1 RELLERLHVVAR
13 PPVAHALRADELRG
27 GVHRAQ
33 REVRAAGGAPG
44 LELGAPG
51 VGPGAV
57 VDGRLGAEAR
67 EVAALLREQLL
78 HLLPLRAH
86 AAARRAELEAVA
98 RARGAP
104 EGRGHE
110 APEPDRD
117 RALRQRERPGAVDAV
132 ERPAEVDH
140 RLGPEPAQER
150 HLLLEPRAA
159 RRVVDAERLV
169 LDVVPARADAEA

>member
-1 RELLERLHVVAR
+1 E
-13 PPVAHALRADELRG
+13 
-27 GVHRAQ
+27 
-33 REVRAAGGAPG
+33 PG

-51 VGPGAV
+51 VGAGAV

-104 EGRGHE
+104 EGRRHE
-110 APEPDRD
+110 AAEPDRD
-117 RALRQRERPGAVDAV
+117 RALRQREH
-132 ERPAEVDH
+132 PA
-140 RLGPEPAQER
+140 PADP
-150 HLLLEPRAA
+150 LELAP
-159 RRVVDAERLV
+159 
-169 LDVVPARADAEA
+169 PAHHT